1 MITHN
6 ETIMGGHLMTAETAP
21 AARSTIR
28 RRNIL
33 RGTGGLVGSLALSK
47 APAIAQIQPTKL
59 IIAHITP
66 VPESGAVALDW
77 FAKAITERS
86 KGELQ
91 VEFHGGTLLTK
102 EIDVMNGVKTGSV
115 AIGTPSGAAATV
127 FPEMGVFLVGYLIGS
142 YDQAY
147 RILNGKVGDQ
157 LDKTFQDK
165 YGVKVLYYFD
175 YGFRHFWNAR
185 RPINEP
191 RDLRGLKLRTQP
203 SKVFADTVNGIGA
216 VAVPLGWAEVIT
228 AAQQG
233 VIDGADLPVVNMVPL
248 KAYEVSKY
256 YSMTGHNYGSTL
268 VAMNLGMWNALRADQ
283 QKLMLDGARE
293 AQSIMRKNT
302 ESIDTLAEAQKLLEP
317 LGMHVNMPDHA
328 PFKKLAQEKVW
339 PQYQKQYGEL
349 WDLINA
355 DTV

>member
-1 MITHN
+1 MT
-6 ETIMGGHLMTAETAP
+6 TTLMPVTRP
-21 AARSTIR
+21 IIR
-28 RRNIL
+28 RRNVL
-33 RGTGGLVGSLALSK
+33 RGAGGLAGILALGK
-47 APAIAQIQPTKL
+47 APAIAQTRPTKL

-77 FAKAITERS
+77 FAKAMTERS
-86 KGELQ
+86 HGELQ

-115 AIGTPSGAAATV
+115 AIGTPSGAAATI
-127 FPEMGVFLVGYLIGS
+127 FPEMGVFLVGYLISS

-147 RILNGKVGDQ
+147 KILNGKVGDQ
-157 LDKTFQDK
+157 LDKTFQEK

-175 YGFRHFWNAR
+175 YGFRHFWNAKHA
-185 RPINEP
+185 INEP
-191 RDLRGLKLRTQP
+191 RDLRGLKIRTQP
-203 SKVFADTVNGIGA
+203 SKVFTDTVNGIGA

-268 VAMNLGMWNALRADQ
+268 VGMNLGMWNALTPDQ
-283 QKLMLDGARE
+283 QKLMRDGARE
-293 AQSIMRKNT
+293 AQAIMRKNT
-302 ESIDTLAEAQKLLEP
+302 ESIDTLAKAKELLEP
-317 LGMHVNMPDHA
+317 LGMTVNMPDRA
-328 PFKKLAQEKVW
+328 PFRKLAQEKVW

-349 WDLINA
+349 WDLITA
-355 DTV
+355 TTV